1 MKIVLPNELK
11 EWCYY
16 DVSKFKYVLRDD
28 APKHIQK
35 EFKKYEEKS
44 LKMFK

>member
-1 MKIVLPNELK
+1 MQITLPNDLK

-16 DVSKFKYVLRDD
+16 DVSKFKYVLKEN

-35 EFKKYEEKS
+35 KFKKHEEKS
-44 LKMFK
+44 LKMYK